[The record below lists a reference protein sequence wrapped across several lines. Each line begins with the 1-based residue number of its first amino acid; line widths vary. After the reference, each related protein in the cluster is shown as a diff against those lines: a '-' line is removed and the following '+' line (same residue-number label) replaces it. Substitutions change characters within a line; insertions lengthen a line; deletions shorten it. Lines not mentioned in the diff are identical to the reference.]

1 MTLLNPRV
9 RRLKTAVALSIVA
22 LAASFFIL
30 SGRVGAQAIGDRSV
44 TDITSC
50 AATNVNIVRTPYQFR
65 RQELLS
71 ANTSVLTMQAVF
83 TDFAPGVTFHITHV
97 SGQFF
102 TPGSQTFHVR
112 LYKGGT
118 IMEAFNVTDPSFH
131 LENSTIFV
139 RTLNQ
144 PVDLNLAMENDPS
157 QWDMQFVRSSGS
169 GVATG
174 IVEFWG
180 YLTSDTCPVRGQ

>member
-1 MTLLNPRV
+1 MAPINPRV
-9 RRLKTAVALSIVA
+9 HRTKIVIALSIVA
-22 LAASFFIL
+22 VAASFFIL
-30 SGRVGAQAIGDRSV
+30 TGRVGAQAIVDRSV

-50 AATNVNIVRTPYQFR
+50 AATNVNIVRTPYTFR
-65 RQELLS
+65 RQELLP

-83 TDFAPGVTFHITHV
+83 TDLAPGITFHITHV

-102 TPGSQTFHVR
+102 TPGNQMFHVR

-118 IMEAFNVTDPSFH
+118 IMEGFNVSDPSFH
-131 LENSTIFV
+131 MENSTIFV

-144 PVDLNLAMENDPS
+144 PVDLNFAMENDPS